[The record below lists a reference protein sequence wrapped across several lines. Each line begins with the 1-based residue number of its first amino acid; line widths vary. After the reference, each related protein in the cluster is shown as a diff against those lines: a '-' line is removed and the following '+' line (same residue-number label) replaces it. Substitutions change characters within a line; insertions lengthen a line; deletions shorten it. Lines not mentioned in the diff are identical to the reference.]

1 MKYREGWEG
10 LTWQLM
16 NYFFYPPSASI
27 LRRGR
32 LLGGAQSEDILWV
45 SRKLNESSI
54 VCKSCLPLPRK
65 TKSPGLRNIGR
76 YPNVAAGERKG
87 VSQSRPWHKGETPAV
102 ITNTLLYSQ
111 RESGVRRGWGGKMT
125 SRPSLLPLAPPTNK
139 KKKKSNQTGTPAAS
153 AGWSGWFA
161 HSRQEVK
168 KKKKISRQ
176 NGDRP
181 SSVLSP
187 LAVCCLAT
195 ANPSGFIYFK
205 IRCVSLGSR
214 ERIRKKI
221 KRVQTWP
228 IGWNETTFDG
238 ILSGDPFASSLSL
251 PFQTFKA
258 LTFLHVCAKE
268 NSGIIFFFLF
278 WWGFESLVAAP
289 NFSTSGEET
298 QTKRTRAKQKETEP
312 FIAAVRSSTLTN
324 KRRKNKTKKNCLYTN
339 ILNYLSFEFS
349 FR

>member
-1 MKYREGWEG
+1 MTVNE
-10 LTWQLM
+10 L
-16 NYFFYPPSASI
+16 FFYPPSASI

-168 KKKKISRQ
+168 KKKKSA
-176 NGDRP
+176 DRMAT
-181 SSVLSP
+181 VLLRFFPPWLFVVWPQPIRADS
-187 LAVCCLAT
+187 
-195 ANPSGFIYFK
+195 FI
-205 IRCVSLGSR
+205 
-214 ERIRKKI
+214 
-221 KRVQTWP
+221 
-228 IGWNETTFDG
+228 
-238 ILSGDPFASSLSL
+238 
-251 PFQTFKA
+251 
-258 LTFLHVCAKE
+258 
-268 NSGIIFFFLF
+268 
-278 WWGFESLVAAP
+278 
-289 NFSTSGEET
+289 
-298 QTKRTRAKQKETEP
+298 
-312 FIAAVRSSTLTN
+312 
-324 KRRKNKTKKNCLYTN
+324 
-339 ILNYLSFEFS
+339 
-349 FR
+349 